1 MKIQSFVTT
10 PQLIE
15 VVLDES
21 SLVESYGEPITF
33 YTYDIV
39 SMSVYFDFFNARS
52 NSEFDLLT
60 KLIKSMILDDK
71 GKPVLSDDKDLP
83 IDIVTAAVIKLGDIL
98 GKSQGKKSTPKTG
111 EVQN

>member
-15 VVLDES
+15 VVLDEP
-21 SLVESYGEPITF
+21 SLVETYGEPITF
-33 YTYDIV
+33 HTYDIV

-71 GKPVLSDDKDLP
+71 GKPILTEEKDLP

-111 EVQN
+111 EAQK